1 MNTAIQDI
9 NGFRNWYLSSWF
21 YLEEWVKK
29 NPDHKRTFDRIMR
42 NKKSRYYIPKCSKY
56 IRRTRKVYPH
66 TPKELYK
73 VTARYFVKGEKRWLA
88 WYKIDWKNPQPK

>member
-42 NKKSRYYIPKCSKY
+42 AAHFTYKNKKSVR
-56 IRRTRKVYPH
+56 RTGRTRKKLPKAPTFLYEA
-66 TPKELYK
+66 TP
-73 VTARYFVKGEKRWLA
+73 RYHRREEKRWLA
-88 WYKIDWKNPQPK
+88 WYKIDWKNPRP